1 MYPTNRQYLRLITK
15 LTLCF
20 VLVALLFA
28 AFYLGI
34 SLAGVPVF
42 QGHSAIEFRD
52 ACYFSLVTMT
62 TLGYGDLQPLGYA
75 RLLASIEAVTGLVF
89 AGYAISQVVSLK
101 QERLIEHLVEEQFTF
116 KYNACLASLVEGKEL
131 IGDRRREG
139 KELIVSGKKTE
150 ISNSPGLND
159 RQFMFNQGNPFYPA
173 LRSMKLLNECADYAH
188 HHQKTKALLST
199 VEAAFHQIE
208 ELISLVRKYLLTLN
222 QLKVVWNTPRTLSI
236 LKDLL
241 EEIELFVNRYLQLTS
256 LAGGVYK
263 NGLRSYREVY
273 IARLEEV
280 RSLTSTVRL
289 PVKGRS

>member
-1 MYPTNRQYLRLITK
+1 MYPTNQQYIRLITK
-15 LTLCF
+15 LALCF
-20 VLVALLFA
+20 FLVALLFA
-28 AFYLGI
+28 AFYWGI

-42 QGHSAIEFRD
+42 EAHSKIRFRE

-101 QERLIEHLVEEQFTF
+101 QERLIEYLVEERFTF
-116 KYNACLASLVEGKEL
+116 KYNACLASLIEGKEL

-139 KELIVSGKKTE
+139 KELIVSAQKLGT
-150 ISNSPGLND
+150 SDSPGLSD

-188 HHQKTKALLST
+188 HHQKTIALLST

-208 ELISLVRKYLLTLN
+208 ELISLVRKYLLALN
-222 QLKVVWNTPRTLSI
+222 QLKVIWNTPRTLSI

-241 EEIELFVNRYLQLTS
+241 EEIELFVDRYLQHTT
-256 LAGGVYK
+256 LASGMYK
-263 NGLRSYREVY
+263 NGSRSYREVY

-289 PVKGRS
+289 PTKR